1 MQSSSF
7 ARSPSQQ
14 ANESVVNEDEEE
26 LLQDRAEPKMEN
38 DTGAGADADAGTSIN
53 FRESQGLLDP
63 VSTQERFTTHAPRM
77 MMASSHGLS
86 LIHISEPTRP
96 Y

>member
-38 DTGAGADADAGTSIN
+38 DTGAGADADALRALERHHVPMKPPPRRGFILTAAT
-53 FRESQGLLDP
+53 REG
-63 VSTQERFTTHAPRM
+63 
-77 MMASSHGLS
+77 
-86 LIHISEPTRP
+86 
-96 Y
+96 

>member
-38 DTGAGADADAGTSIN
+38 DTGAGAVSYTHLTLPTI
-53 FRESQGLLDP
+53 LL
-63 VSTQERFTTHAPRM
+63 V
-77 MMASSHGLS
+77 
-86 LIHISEPTRP
+86 
-96 Y
+96 